1 MAHNFRAWAERILE
15 LFKKNK
21 VRQFVK
27 KQEAAMKFGKVEDQS
42 WGYSLIKAFPMAV
55 HNYIFY
61 RKIYTTGLENIPE
74 EGAVIFAPNH
84 QNALMDALIL
94 ISVKNWQ
101 PVFMARAD
109 IFAGQFLRRFLFFCK
124 ILPIFRIRDGKE
136 SLKQNNMIF
145 QKAVEVL
152 KKRRF
157 LVIYPEASHKGI
169 HRLRPLKKGIT
180 RIAFM
185 AEEATDY
192 TLGVKIIPVGI
203 NYQDYYDFRTDATIN
218 FGKPI
223 NVEDYSALYKENP
236 QKANHELV
244 EAIKRELSTL
254 IIDIQDTENYDNFET
269 AREILAPYIIR
280 KNGRLINNFKNQIW
294 AGKEVVKILDNIKNT
309 DSETFTELTSL
320 LKQYREGLIKH
331 NLKDWI
337 IRKKYKI
344 WGILLR
350 TFILLATFPANVFG
364 FVNNFIPYHLPFLLT
379 LHIKDRNF
387 HTSVR
392 FVLYLI
398 LFPLFYGVV
407 FWLLCKYTDSW
418 IFRILYMLAVPLA
431 GIFSHR
437 YYAYVKKVAA
447 MWKMFFNRK
456 KPVYQRL
463 KVLRDKIVEI
473 FKGRS

>member
-1 MAHNFRAWAERILE
+1 
-15 LFKKNK
+15 
-21 VRQFVK
+21 
-27 KQEAAMKFGKVEDQS
+27 MKFSSVEDQS
-42 WGYSLIKAFPMAV
+42 WMYSLVKAFPIAV

-136 SLKQNNMIF
+136 SLKENNFVF

-152 KKRRF
+152 KKKRF

-185 AEEATDY
+185 AEEATNY

-203 NYQDYYDFRTDATIN
+203 NYQDYYDFRTDAMIN

-223 NVEDYSALYKENP
+223 NVEDYAALYKENP
-236 QKANHELV
+236 QKANHQLV
-244 EAIKRELSTL
+244 EEVKKELSTL

-269 AREILAPYIIR
+269 AREILAPYLIR
-280 KNGRLINNFKNQIW
+280 KNGKLINNFKNQIL
-294 AGKEVVKILDNIKNT
+294 AGKEVVGLLGRIKES
-309 DSETFTELTSL
+309 DPEEFEALAAL
-320 LKQYREGLIKH
+320 LKQYREGLKET
-331 NLKDWI
+331 NLTDRI

-344 WGILLR
+344 LGILLR
-350 TFILLATFPANVFG
+350 TVILIATFPINVFG
-364 FVNNFIPYHLPFLLT
+364 FVNNFVPYHLPFLLT
-379 LHIKDRNF
+379 MRVKDRNF

-398 LFPLFYGVV
+398 LFPVFYGVI
-407 FWLLCKYTDSW
+407 FWQLCKYTDSW
-418 IFRILYMLAVPLA
+418 LFRVFYMLSVPLT

-456 KPVYQRL
+456 KPLYSRL
-463 KVLRDKIVEI
+463 GVLRDKIVEI
-473 FKGRS
+473 FKRKM

>member
-1 MAHNFRAWAERILE
+1 
-15 LFKKNK
+15 
-21 VRQFVK
+21 
-27 KQEAAMKFGKVEDQS
+27 MKFGKVEEQS
-42 WGYSLIKAFPMAV
+42 LGYSLIKAFPIAV

-61 RKIYTTGLENIPE
+61 RKIYTSGLENIPE

-136 SLKQNNMIF
+136 SLKQNNVIF
-145 QKAVEVL
+145 QKAVDVL
-152 KKRRF
+152 KKRRY

-185 AEEATDY
+185 AEEATNY
-192 TLGVKIIPVGI
+192 TLGVKIVPVGI
-203 NYQDYYDFRTDATIN
+203 NYQDYYDFRTDAMIN

-244 EAIKRELSTL
+244 EAVKKELSTL
-254 IIDIQDTENYDNFET
+254 IIDIQDTENYDCFET
-269 AREILAPYIIR
+269 AREILSPYIIR
-280 KNGRLINNFKNQIW
+280 KNGKLINNFKNQIL
-294 AGKEVVKILDNIKNT
+294 AGKEVVKIMDEIKQDDTEAFN
-309 DSETFTELTSL
+309 ELTLL
-320 LKQYREGLIKH
+320 LKQYRDGLEKL

-344 WGILLR
+344 WGILFRSL
-350 TFILLATFPANVFG
+350 ILIVTFPINLFG
-364 FVNNFIPYHLPFLLT
+364 FVNNFIPYHLPFLVT
-379 LHIKDRNF
+379 MVVKDRNF

-398 LFPLFYGVV
+398 LFPIFYVLI
-407 FWLLCKYTDSW
+407 FYYLCKFTDSW
-418 IFRILYMLAVPLA
+418 FLRILYIISVPLT

-447 MWKMFFNRK
+447 MWKMFFNK
-456 KPVYQRL
+456 QKTAYLRL
-463 KVLRDKIVEI
+463 KVLRDKILNI
-473 FKGRS
+473 FIKKKR

>member
-1 MAHNFRAWAERILE
+1 
-15 LFKKNK
+15 
-21 VRQFVK
+21 
-27 KQEAAMKFGKVEDQS
+27 MKFGNVEEQS
-42 WGYSLIKAFPMAV
+42 WLYSLVKIFPIAV

-61 RKIYTTGLENIPE
+61 RKIYTSGLENIPD

-109 IFAGQFLRRFLFFCK
+109 IFAGQCIRRFLFFCK

-136 SLKQNNMIF
+136 SLKQNNLIF

-185 AEEATDY
+185 AEEATNY
-192 TLGVKIIPVGI
+192 NLGVKIIPVGI
-203 NYQDYYDFRTDATIN
+203 SYQDYYDFRTDAMIN

-223 NVEDYSALYKENP
+223 NVEDYIELYKENP

-244 EAIKRELSTL
+244 EQVKKELSTL
-254 IIDIQDTENYDNFET
+254 IIDIQDSENYDNFET
-269 AREILAPYIIR
+269 AREVFAPYIIR
-280 KNGRLINNFKNQIW
+280 KSGKLINNFKNQIF
-294 AGKEVVKILDNIKNT
+294 AGKEVVKILNTIKNS
-309 DSETFTELTSL
+309 DSECFNELNTL
-320 LKQYREGLIKH
+320 LKKYREGLTQT
-331 NLKDWI
+331 NLSDRI

-350 TFILLATFPANVFG
+350 TIILISTFPINVFG
-364 FVNNFIPYHLPFLLT
+364 FLNNFVPYHLPFLLT
-379 LHIKDRNF
+379 MRVKDRNF

-392 FVLYLI
+392 FALYLI
-398 LFPLFYGVV
+398 LFPVFYGVI
-407 FWLLCKYTDSW
+407 FWLLCKYSSSW
-418 IFRILYMLAVPLA
+418 LFRAFYILLVPIT

-447 MWKMFFNRK
+447 MWKMFFNKK
-456 KPVYQRL
+456 KPIYRTL
-463 KVLRDKIVEI
+463 ENIREKIVEI
-473 FKGRS
+473 FKKHY

>member
-1 MAHNFRAWAERILE
+1 
-15 LFKKNK
+15 
-21 VRQFVK
+21 
-27 KQEAAMKFGKVEDQS
+27 MKFGKVEEQS
-42 WGYSLIKAFPMAV
+42 LGYSLIKAFPIAV

-61 RKIYTTGLENIPE
+61 RKIYTSGLENIPE

-101 PVFMARAD
+101 PVFMARGD

-136 SLKQNNMIF
+136 SLKQNNVIF
-145 QKAVEVL
+145 QKAVDVL
-152 KKRRF
+152 KKRRY

-185 AEEATDY
+185 AEEATNY
-192 TLGVKIIPVGI
+192 TLGVKIVPVGI
-203 NYQDYYDFRTDATIN
+203 NYQDYYDFRTDAMIN

-244 EAIKRELSTL
+244 EAVKKELSTL
-254 IIDIQDTENYDNFET
+254 IIDIQDTENYDCFET
-269 AREILAPYIIR
+269 AREILSPYIIR
-280 KNGRLINNFKNQIW
+280 KNGKLINNFKNQIL
-294 AGKEVVKILDNIKNT
+294 AGKEVVKIMDEIKQDDTEAFN
-309 DSETFTELTSL
+309 ELTSL
-320 LKQYREGLIKH
+320 LKQYRDGLEKL

-344 WGILLR
+344 WGILFRSL
-350 TFILLATFPANVFG
+350 ILIVTFPINLFG
-364 FVNNFIPYHLPFLLT
+364 FVNNFIPYHLPFLVT
-379 LHIKDRNF
+379 MVVKDRNF

-398 LFPLFYGVV
+398 LFPIFYVLI
-407 FWLLCKYTDSW
+407 FYYLCKFTDSW
-418 IFRILYMLAVPLA
+418 FLRILYIISVPLT

-447 MWKMFFNRK
+447 MWKMFLNK
-456 KPVYQRL
+456 QKTAYLRL
-463 KVLRDKIVEI
+463 KVLRDKILDI
-473 FKGRS
+473 FIKKKR

>member
-1 MAHNFRAWAERILE
+1 
-15 LFKKNK
+15 
-21 VRQFVK
+21 
-27 KQEAAMKFGKVEDQS
+27 MKFGNVEEQS
-42 WGYSLIKAFPMAV
+42 WLYSLVKIFPIAV

-61 RKIYTTGLENIPE
+61 RKIYTSGLENIPD

-109 IFAGQFLRRFLFFCK
+109 IFAGQCIRRFLFFCK

-136 SLKQNNMIF
+136 SLKQNNLIF

-185 AEEATDY
+185 AEEATNY
-192 TLGVKIIPVGI
+192 NLGVKIIPVGI
-203 NYQDYYDFRTDATIN
+203 SYQDYYDFRTDAMIN

-223 NVEDYSALYKENP
+223 NVEDYIELYKENP

-244 EAIKRELSTL
+244 EQVKKELSTL
-254 IIDIQDTENYDNFET
+254 IIDIQDSENYDNFET
-269 AREILAPYIIR
+269 AREVFAPYIIR
-280 KNGRLINNFKNQIW
+280 KSGKLINNFKNQIF
-294 AGKEVVKILDNIKNT
+294 AGKEVVKILNTIK
-309 DSETFTELTSL
+309 DSDAECFNELNNL
-320 LKQYREGLIKH
+320 LKKYREGLIKT
-331 NLKDWI
+331 NLSDRI

-350 TFILLATFPANVFG
+350 TIILISTFPINVFG
-364 FVNNFIPYHLPFLLT
+364 FLNNFVPYHLPFLLT
-379 LHIKDRNF
+379 MRVKDRNF

-392 FVLYLI
+392 FALYLI
-398 LFPLFYGVV
+398 LFPVFYGVI
-407 FWLLCKYTDSW
+407 FWLLCKYSSSW
-418 IFRILYMLAVPLA
+418 LCRTFYMLLVPIT

-447 MWKMFFNRK
+447 MWKMFFNKK
-456 KPVYQRL
+456 KPMYRTL
-463 KVLRDKIVEI
+463 ENIREKIVEI
-473 FKGRS
+473 FKKHY

>member
-1 MAHNFRAWAERILE
+1 
-15 LFKKNK
+15 
-21 VRQFVK
+21 
-27 KQEAAMKFGKVEDQS
+27 MKFSSVEDQS
-42 WGYSLIKAFPMAV
+42 WMYSLVKAFPIAV

-136 SLKQNNMIF
+136 SLKENNFVF

-152 KKRRF
+152 KKKRF

-185 AEEATDY
+185 AEEATNY

-203 NYQDYYDFRTDATIN
+203 NYQDYYDFRTDAMIN

-223 NVEDYSALYKENP
+223 NVEDYAALYKENP
-236 QKANHELV
+236 QKANHQLV
-244 EAIKRELSTL
+244 EEVKKELSTL

-269 AREILAPYIIR
+269 AREILAPYLIR
-280 KNGRLINNFKNQIW
+280 KNGKLINNFKNQIL
-294 AGKEVVKILDNIKNT
+294 AGKEVVGILGKIKESDH
-309 DSETFTELTSL
+309 EEFEELAAL
-320 LKQYREGLIKH
+320 LKQYREGLNST
-331 NLKDWI
+331 NLTDRI

-350 TFILLATFPANVFG
+350 TVILIATFPINVFG
-364 FVNNFIPYHLPFLLT
+364 FVNNFVPYHLPFLLT
-379 LHIKDRNF
+379 MRVKDRNF

-398 LFPLFYGVV
+398 LFPVFYGVI
-407 FWLLCKYTDSW
+407 FWQLCRYTDSW
-418 IFRILYMLAVPLA
+418 LFRILYMLLVPLT

-447 MWKMFFNRK
+447 MWKMFFNKK
-456 KPVYQRL
+456 KPLYARL
-463 KVLRDKIVEI
+463 GVLRDKIVEI
-473 FKGRS
+473 FKRKI

>member
-1 MAHNFRAWAERILE
+1 
-15 LFKKNK
+15 
-21 VRQFVK
+21 
-27 KQEAAMKFGKVEDQS
+27 MKFSRVEDQS
-42 WGYSLIKAFPMAV
+42 WGYSLVKAFPIAV

-61 RKIYTTGLENIPE
+61 RKIYTTGLEKIPD

-136 SLKQNNMIF
+136 SLKENNFVF

-152 KKRRF
+152 KKRRY

-185 AEEATDY
+185 AEEATNY
-192 TLGVKIIPVGI
+192 TLGVKIVPVGI
-203 NYQDYYDFRTDATIN
+203 NYQDYYDFRTDAMIN

-223 NVEDYSALYKENP
+223 NVEDYAALYKENP
-236 QKANHELV
+236 QKANHQLV
-244 EAIKRELSTL
+244 EEIKKELSTL

-269 AREILAPYIIR
+269 AREILAPYLIR
-280 KNGRLINNFKNQIW
+280 KNGKLINNFKNQIS
-294 AGKEVVKILDNIKNT
+294 AGKEVVGILGKIKED
-309 DSETFTELTSL
+309 DPEEFSSLTAL
-320 LKQYREGLIKH
+320 LKQYREALTKT

-337 IRKKYKI
+337 VRKKYKI

-350 TFILLATFPANVFG
+350 TLILITTFPINVFG
-364 FVNNFIPYHLPFLLT
+364 FVNNFVPYHLPFLLT
-379 LHIKDRNF
+379 MRIKDRNF

-398 LFPLFYGVV
+398 LFPVFYGVI
-407 FWLLCKYTDSW
+407 FWQLCKYTDSW
-418 IFRILYMLAVPLA
+418 LLRALYMISVPLT

-456 KPVYQRL
+456 KTQYLRL
-463 KVLRDKIVEI
+463 SVLRDKIVEI
-473 FKGRS
+473 FKRKI